1 MVVVLVRGWSQTLD
15 VCVTPDETWPISK
28 IAHYFLPPVCGCCR
42 SPIGPHTPP
51 TLLSAPVSPYHC
63 FSHRPTGRHTRS
75 RYCVAS
81 CLAEPCGLHPGTPTS
96 QTGVAIFIT
105 VGYIP
110 HDRGSAHQSRRGTR
124 PVHTTVMKSPQL

>member
-42 SPIGPHTPP
+42 CTIGPHTPP